1 MRSKRSVA
9 PFAQWIVDPDHASAS
24 TTVPVGAV
32 LATEPVFLQLA
43 HEAQISWLV
52 RGSKALS
59 ALSQNSGA

>member
-9 PFAQWIVDPDHASAS
+9 PFAQWIVDPEHASS

-52 RGSKALS
+52 RGSKS
-59 ALSQNSGA
+59 LSQTTTA